1 MPQDRL
7 IELVTKEFID
17 ELTTDE
23 ASELKML
30 IQDKLLKERYELLKL
45 YLFKNYTDHSSD
57 EAVFKKI
64 QQKIHRQQE
73 SGIQPDKVDKSAFYW
88 KIAVAAT
95 LIIVSVI
102 TFVLHQKD
110 SFVSQSNSSVSLL
123 TYTKRAAKKSIT
135 LSDGTRVTLN
145 SDSRLVYPKQ
155 FTGENR
161 EVTLIGEAFFDVS
174 KDRNHPFIIHTS
186 KMDVRVLGTAFNVK
200 SYPGDRFSETSLIRG
215 SVEVTLKDRP
225 SDRIILKPSE
235 KLIVS
240 NTNSHK
246 DRKDPRLFND
256 LLTQVAHVQK
266 NDTTVVETSWV
277 YNKFAFREETFS
289 ELSKRLERAYDVQI
303 HFKNENLK
311 ELKFTGTFEKESV
324 ASILKALSIVE
335 PFAYEIQDNKII
347 IQ

>member
-17 ELTTDE
+17 ELTTEE
-23 ASELKML
+23 ASELKLL
-30 IQDKLLKERYELLKL
+30 IQDKLLKDRYELLKL

-64 QQKIHRQQE
+64 QQKIHRQQG
-73 SGIQPDKVDKSAFYW
+73 SGFQLNKVNRSAFYW

-95 LIIVSVI
+95 LIIVSII
-102 TFVLHQKD
+102 TFALYQKD
-110 SFVSQSNSSVSLL
+110 SFVSPSNSSVSQL
-123 TYTKRAAKKSIT
+123 TYTKRAAKTSIT

-145 SDSRLVYPKQ
+145 SDSKLIYPKR
-155 FTGENR
+155 FTGDNR

-174 KDRNHPFIIHTS
+174 KDRHHPFIIHTS

-215 SVEVTLKDRP
+215 SIEVTLKDRP

-240 NTNSHK
+240 NLSSQK
-246 DRKDPRLFND
+246 DRKDPRLHND
-256 LLTQVAHVQK
+256 LLTQVAHIQK

-277 YNKFAFREETFS
+277 YNKIAFREETFS

-303 HFKNENLK
+303 DFRNEGLK

-335 PFAYEIQDNKII
+335 PFAYKIQDDKIT

>member
-7 IELVTKEFID
+7 IELITKEFIG
-17 ELTTDE
+17 ELTASE
-23 ASELKML
+23 ASELKLL
-30 IQDKLLKERYELLKL
+30 IQDKLLKDRYELLKL

-64 QQKIHRQQE
+64 QQKISQQQE
-73 SGIQPDKVDKSAFYW
+73 SGIQLNRANKSAFYW

-95 LIIVSVI
+95 LIIVSII
-102 TFVLHQKD
+102 TFALYQKD
-110 SFVSQSNSSVSLL
+110 SPLNQSNSSVKQL
-123 TYTKRAAKKSIT
+123 TYTKRGAKTSIT

-145 SDSRLVYPKQ
+145 SDSKIIYPKR
-155 FTGENR
+155 FAGENR

-174 KDRNHPFIIHTS
+174 KDHHHPFIIHTS

-200 SYPGDRFSETSLIRG
+200 CYPGDRFSETSLIRG
-215 SVEVTLKDRP
+215 SVQVTLKDRP

-240 NTNSHK
+240 NVGAPQ
-246 DRKDPRLFND
+246 DRKDPRLLND
-256 LLTQVAHVQK
+256 LLTQVAHIQK

-277 YNKFAFREETFS
+277 YNKLAFREETFS
-289 ELSKRLERAYDVQI
+289 ELSKRLERAYDVKI
-303 HFKNENLK
+303 DFKNEDLK

-335 PFAYEIQDNKII
+335 PFAYEIEDNKIV